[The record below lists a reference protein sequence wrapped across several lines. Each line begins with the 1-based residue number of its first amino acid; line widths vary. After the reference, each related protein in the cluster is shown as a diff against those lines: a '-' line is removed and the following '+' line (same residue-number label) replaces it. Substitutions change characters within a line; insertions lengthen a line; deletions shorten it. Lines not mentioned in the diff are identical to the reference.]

1 MRSSELRGKTMIA
14 RTRNLVCV
22 LLLGAVAMLLISGCD
37 NFCSKS
43 DDKKADTSPV
53 VNYPQD
59 FLRKEW
65 PQGDGVAA
73 RVVRRAY
80 RIRINDKLEI
90 IYNVKT
96 RVDDED
102 YKLQVR
108 DVINVGFPFNPK
120 LNISGLGVQSDGTI
134 QLNLIGT
141 IKVVGM
147 TVTELTD
154 DLVKR
159 YSEYLKNPQIT
170 VTFKE
175 SNRDIADLREAITTA
190 PRGQSRLV
198 PVAPDGMIALP
209 LIGSVIAAGTTVDD
223 VYELVNKRYH
233 DLGIKELSV
242 TVNLE
247 YISPLQ
253 VYVLGEVNRPGLVF
267 STLGAAQNVT
277 ELSLIQAIAQAGSY
291 KPKRAELSKVL
302 LLRKRTIR
310 QPNAAI
316 INVSQLLENQAG
328 TNVTVVA
335 DSSKFRYDVWLE
347 DGDIVYVP
355 TTALAKR
362 ADYIEYVWT
371 RGIYAVVPAS
381 FNFNYNA
388 QDAVDWL
395 GPNP

>member
-1 MRSSELRGKTMIA
+1 MIA
-14 RTRNLVCV
+14 RIRNLVCTM
-22 LLLGAVAMLLISGCD
+22 LLGATVMVLVSGCD
-37 NFCSKS
+37 MSKS
-43 DDKKADTSPV
+43 DEKTEDTSQV
-53 VNYPQD
+53 VQYPED

-65 PQGDGVAA
+65 PQGEGVAS
-73 RVVRRAY
+73 RVVRRPY

-141 IKVVGM
+141 ISVVGM
-147 TVTELTD
+147 TVTGLTEQLED
-154 DLVKR
+154 K
-159 YSEYLKNPQIT
+159 YSKYLKDPQIT

-209 LIGSVIAAGTTVDD
+209 LIGSVIAAGTTVDQ
-223 VYELVNKRYH
+223 VYKLVNDKYH

-277 ELSLIQAIAQAGSY
+277 ELSLLQALAQAGSY

-302 LLRKRTIR
+302 LLRKRAVR

-316 INVSQLLENQAG
+316 INVTQLLENQTDG

-335 DSSKFRYDVWLE
+335 DSAKFRYDIWLE
-347 DGDIVYVP
+347 DGDVIYVP
-355 TTALAKR
+355 TTTLAKR

-371 RGIYAVVPAS
+371 RGIYAVAPTS

>member
-1 MRSSELRGKTMIA
+1 MIA
-14 RTRNLVCV
+14 RIRKLVWV
-22 LLLGAVAMLLISGCD
+22 LLLGAVAVALLPGCD
-37 NFCSKS
+37 GCKT
-43 DDKKADTSPV
+43 DKKKESTSAV
-53 VNYPQD
+53 ENYPQD
-59 FLRKEW
+59 FLRKQW
-65 PQGDGVAA
+65 PQGEGVAA
-73 RVVRRAY
+73 RIVRRAY
-80 RIRINDKLEI
+80 RIRTNDKLEI
-90 IYNVKT
+90 IYNIKT
-96 RVDDED
+96 REDPED
-102 YKLQVR
+102 YRLQVR
-108 DVINVGFPFNPK
+108 DVINVGFPFDPK
-120 LNISGLGVQSDGTI
+120 LNISGLGVQSDGTV

-141 IKVVGM
+141 LKVSGM
-147 TVTELTD
+147 TVTKLTAK
-154 DLVKR
+154 LNKL
-159 YSEYLKNPQIT
+159 YKKYIKNPQIT

-209 LIGSVIAAGTTVDD
+209 LIGSVEAAGTTVDQ

-233 DLGIKELSV
+233 DLGIMELSV

-253 VYVLGEVNRPGLVF
+253 VYVLGEVWRPGLVF

-302 LLRKRTIR
+302 LLRKHTIR

-316 INVSQLLENQAG
+316 INVGQLLDNQVKG

-335 DSSKFRYDVWLE
+335 DSAKFRYDVWLE

-371 RGIYAVVPAS
+371 RGIYAIVPITFSA
-381 FNFNYNA
+381 NYAA